1 MLCKQIIIITGPT
14 ATGKTGIGIK
24 VAQKLGNA
32 EIVSVDSR
40 QIYRYM
46 NIGTAKPNR
55 DELES
60 IRHHFIDVKDPDEC
74 YSAGRFGHEG
84 RALIAELWEKK
95 IIPVLVGGSGMYLQA
110 IVDGLFVDGNDY
122 SDTRQVLRQRLEE
135 EGLEAL
141 FEELGRLDPQAQ
153 ARLGANDAQRIMRA
167 LEVAY
172 GGMEITGKRR
182 EQEESF
188 FDGVPPMFCLTMKR
202 EKLYRRIEQRVDRM
216 MVDGLVD
223 EVKALVEK
231 GYGRDC
237 YAMGTLG
244 YLEILD
250 YLDGEVSLEE
260 SVGLIKS
267 RSRKYAKRQWTWFR
281 RDRRFRWL
289 DLDVWGARGIER
301 RILEHFAAPKRA

>member
-74 YSAGRFGHEG
+74 YSAGSFGHEG

-182 EQEESF
+182 ER
-188 FDGVPPMFCLTMKR
+188 DRMRTMKYA
-202 EKLYRRIEQRVDRM
+202 LLL
-216 MVDGLVD
+216 MVDLLSWGT
-223 EVKALVEK
+223 K
-231 GYGRDC
+231 G
-237 YAMGTLG
+237 T
-244 YLEILD
+244 
-250 YLDGEVSLEE
+250 GEPL
-260 SVGLIKS
+260 L
-267 RSRKYAKRQWTWFR
+267 TP
-281 RDRRFRWL
+281 RFRGVVL
-289 DLDVWGARGIER
+289 IRARTSSR
-301 RILEHFAAPKRA
+301 CRTLQ